1 MDRTPFR
8 ALRLAAPLL
17 MLALGACQSG
27 NGGGGA
33 FASLRGSPSGVPIA
47 LEVMDG
53 PPAPV
58 RSALTQELV
67 SAAST
72 RQVEL
77 AGAATPARFRV
88 RGYLSTE
95 TDPQG
100 GVALAYVWDVFDAEK
115 RRATRL
121 AGSSPIRTASADP
134 WADLDQDTIAKLA
147 GRSMDEIA
155 AFLSET
161 KNAAASAPAAPAGSA
176 APGPTLAY
184 AAQ

>member
-1 MDRTPFR
+1 MDRTSLK
-8 ALRLAAPLL
+8 ALRLAAPLVL
-17 MLALGACQSG
+17 LALGACQSG

-67 SAAST
+67 TAASA

-77 AGAATPARFRV
+77 AGAAAPARYRV
-88 RGYLSTE
+88 RGYLSAE
-95 TDPQG
+95 ADPQG
-100 GVALAYVWDVFDAEK
+100 GVALAYVWDVFDAER

-121 AGSSPIRTASADP
+121 AGSSPLRTASADP
-134 WADLDQDTIAKLA
+134 WADLDPDTIAKVA
-147 GRSMDEIA
+147 GRSMDDIA
-155 AFLSET
+155 AFLSES
-161 KNAAASAPAAPAGSA
+161 KNAAASAPASPSGSA
-176 APGPTLAY
+176 APAPTLAY
-184 AAQ
+184 AAP